1 MLIPVFNVDGSANEG
16 GVIMNKA
23 YLLIRIMNSEG
34 DYYDKQCKL
43 LITNLGEENV
53 ILETDW
59 LHEHNPQINWVKNC
73 LMFAS
78 CSTSY
83 IISRPKVMILAKKL
97 AWLGHRKT
105 INYAKIENKLEDL
118 PEEKEEDLE
127 GINKFLTELYENR
140 HNDSLFELNPSRA
153 VHLWST
159 HSKSQEL
166 AEEAN
171 KKKNT
176 RTTEEIVPKYILKCF
191 AKIFSQEASQ

>member
-1 MLIPVFNVDGSANEG
+1 MSINVQLKHRGGNTKARILIDLGIEGLLIDKQFCQEKEIKLKKIAMLIPVFNVDGSANEG

-34 DYYDKQCKL
+34 DYHDKQCKL

-97 AWLGHRKT
+97 A
-105 INYAKIENKLEDL
+105 
-118 PEEKEEDLE
+118 
-127 GINKFLTELYENR
+127 
-140 HNDSLFELNPSRA
+140 
-153 VHLWST
+153 
-159 HSKSQEL
+159 
-166 AEEAN
+166 
-171 KKKNT
+171 
-176 RTTEEIVPKYILKCF
+176 
-191 AKIFSQEASQ
+191 